1 MPIFSLMVSW
11 KNSANVIN
19 WNEDMKYKDICDL
32 FVDKTIKIRT
42 AVRVSFCKP
51 YVRKAINEWL
61 KSGIEPD
68 LTVELKL
75 GHQEKF
81 LELSAQS
88 LIHDYGL
95 SPLDALL
102 FIDWAN
108 RSPQDTLQAL
118 QSLRH
123 KSTFVP
129 VVITEEMWKQVTP
142 EVMEEYRKLLSEDR
156 FKQEKIE
163 QRYHEIENREIDE

>member
-1 MPIFSLMVSW
+1 
-11 KNSANVIN
+11 
-19 WNEDMKYKDICDL
+19 MKYKDICDL

-51 YVRKAINEWL
+51 YVRKAVNEWL

-68 LTVELKL
+68 LTVELKF
-75 GHQEKF
+75 GRQEKSI
-81 LELSAQS
+81 ELSAQS

-108 RSPQDTLQAL
+108 RSPQDALQAL

-129 VVITEEMWKQVTP
+129 VSITEEMWKQVTP
-142 EVMEEYRKLLSEDR
+142 EVMEEYRKLVSEDKL
-156 FKQEKIE
+156 KQERIE
-163 QRYHEIENREIDE
+163 QRYNEIANREIDE

>member
-1 MPIFSLMVSW
+1 MVSW
-11 KNSANVIN
+11 KNSVKAIN
-19 WNEDMKYKDICDL
+19 WNEEMKYKDICDL

-51 YVRKAINEWL
+51 YVRKAVNEWL

-68 LTVELKL
+68 LTVELKF
-75 GHQEKF
+75 GRQEKSI
-81 LELSAQS
+81 ELSAQS

-108 RSPQDTLQAL
+108 RSPQDALQAL

-129 VVITEEMWKQVTP
+129 VSITEEMWKQVTP
-142 EVMEEYRKLLSEDR
+142 EVMEEYRKLVSEDKL
-156 FKQEKIE
+156 KQERIE
-163 QRYHEIENREIDE
+163 RRYNEIANREIDE

>member
-1 MPIFSLMVSW
+1 MPICLLMVSW
-11 KNSANVIN
+11 KNSVKAIN
-19 WNEDMKYKDICDL
+19 WNEEMKYKDICDL

-51 YVRKAINEWL
+51 YVRKAVNEWL

-68 LTVELKL
+68 LTVELKF
-75 GHQEKF
+75 GRQEKSI
-81 LELSAQS
+81 ELSAQS

-108 RSPQDTLQAL
+108 RSPQDALQAL

-129 VVITEEMWKQVTP
+129 VSITEEMWKQVTP
-142 EVMEEYRKLLSEDR
+142 EVMEEYRKLVSEDKL
-156 FKQEKIE
+156 KQERIE
-163 QRYHEIENREIDE
+163 RRYNEIANREIDE

>member
-1 MPIFSLMVSW
+1 MPICLLMVSW
-11 KNSANVIN
+11 KNSVKAIN
-19 WNEDMKYKDICDL
+19 WNEEMKYKDICDL

-51 YVRKAINEWL
+51 YVRKAVNEWL

-68 LTVELKL
+68 LTVELKF
-75 GHQEKF
+75 GRQEKSI
-81 LELSAQS
+81 ELSAQS

-108 RSPQDTLQAL
+108 RSPQDALQAL

-129 VVITEEMWKQVTP
+129 VSITEEMWKQVTP
-142 EVMEEYRKLLSEDR
+142 EVMEEYRKLVSEDKL
-156 FKQEKIE
+156 KQERIE
-163 QRYHEIENREIDE
+163 RRYNAPAHRAIDE

>member
-1 MPIFSLMVSW
+1 
-11 KNSANVIN
+11 
-19 WNEDMKYKDICDL
+19 MKYKDICDL

-51 YVRKAINEWL
+51 YVRKAVNEWL

-68 LTVELKL
+68 LTVELNF
-75 GHQEKF
+75 GHREKS

-129 VVITEEMWKQVTP
+129 VAITEEMWKQVTP

-156 FKQEKIE
+156 LKQEKIE

>member
-1 MPIFSLMVSW
+1 
-11 KNSANVIN
+11 
-19 WNEDMKYKDICDL
+19 MKYKDICDL

-51 YVRKAINEWL
+51 YVRKAVNEWL

-68 LTVELKL
+68 LTVELKF
-75 GHQEKF
+75 GRQEKSI
-81 LELSAQS
+81 ELSAQS

-108 RSPQDTLQAL
+108 RSPQDALQAL

-129 VVITEEMWKQVTP
+129 VSITEEMWKQVTP
-142 EVMEEYRKLLSEDR
+142 EVMEEYRKLVSEDKL
-156 FKQEKIE
+156 KQERIE
-163 QRYHEIENREIDE
+163 RRYNEIANREIDE